1 MPSANT
7 RDFVNAIID
16 RQFSSRKLWTETITF
31 ITNVN
36 YVFSRKQTKTSTAQ
50 QAKQKELRIFTL
62 NKKLNSV
69 LKSRYSS
76 TIH

>member
-1 MPSANT
+1 M
-7 RDFVNAIID
+7 
-16 RQFSSRKLWTETITF
+16 KTITF